1 MKGRQGMLLKKVLF
15 LHLSVLLIAA
25 STLYAAEGS
34 RHLSKKNAFSIKIG
48 AHLYEDS
55 DFTDRW
61 EIDEQDLAGF
71 AWELAYERKT
81 KYIGIEFSL
90 GHNFSSADS
99 NNILAANDSLTVDI
113 ENFYLSPT
121 AKFYAPLSESFVFY
135 GGIGPD
141 CYYTA
146 TDYQYKDG
154 STIDKDDHFFTFGL
168 HGLAGVEYYFI
179 KRPAKK
185 REFDGPTLYNVPV
198 SVLFEYRYSWLE
210 IEDADQVLIA
220 NLDSDLDI
228 GGHLVFVGLR
238 WHY

>member
-1 MKGRQGMLLKKVLF
+1 MLLKKVLF
-15 LHLSVLLIAA
+15 LVVGFLFVGV
-25 STLYAAEGS
+25 STLYAADGN
-34 RHLSKKNAFSIKIG
+34 HHFFKKNAFSIKLG
-48 AHLYEDS
+48 VHLYESS

-71 AWELAYERKT
+71 AWEFAYERKT
-81 KYIGIEFSL
+81 ESIGIEFSV
-90 GHNFSSADS
+90 GHNSSSADS
-99 NNILAANDSLTVDI
+99 NNILTANDSLSVDI
-113 ENFYLSPT
+113 DNFYLAPT
-121 AKFYAPLSESFVFY
+121 AKFYAPLSQSFVFY

-141 CYYTA
+141 FYYTA

-154 STIDKDDHFFTFGL
+154 STIDKDDHFFTIGL
-168 HGLAGVEYYFI
+168 HGLVGVEYYFI
-179 KRPAKK
+179 KHPAKK
-185 REFDGPTLYNVPV
+185 RELDEPFLYDVPV

-220 NLDSDLDI
+220 GLDSDLDI